1 MGTPTVGIPYSY
13 RDRVEAEHERL
24 GSRSKMQTMKHILD
38 VYFGAVP
45 PNVAPNVNGAVK
57 TEAPNVN
64 VAAQTEAPNVNATAT
79 TQAANEGPPP
89 PPATA
94 PEKKPIERKVPRY
107 YVIS

>member
-64 VAAQTEAPNVNATAT
+64 ATAT

-89 PPATA
+89 PAATA